1 MQHFP
6 AELRKL
12 LLELAWT
19 PFFPDSFDYSYLSL
33 TATSGVPA
41 AQSSLLTRNSQSPSG
56 GLRVKRN
63 CITSKDTIQDETNAA
78 SYFCFVPIFQLLL
91 WQGLFIKRCSWT
103 ERLSQAR
110 VFFEIWLA

>member
-1 MQHFP
+1 MEHFP

-56 GLRVKRN
+56 RGGLRVKRN

-78 SYFCFVPIFQLLL
+78 SIHISV
-91 WQGLFIKRCSWT
+91 LF
-103 ERLSQAR
+103 L
-110 VFFEIWLA
+110 